1 MDIYMFN
8 TGDKYR
14 LYYNPLKTIEAR
26 VIEEPKKYADLGDR
40 VEDALKKFGKQVKI
54 ASKKINLKISR
65 GNSGILSEAAYA
77 KNVTL
82 NYADTLDEESARHR
96 FGRIVK
102 KETMKSYV
110 ILGLGIASLIATYI
124 PPLLFVPMTSWIIGP
139 IIGYQIAMRKKLKK
153 GLKDISFA
161 PNPEVSKLERIISG
175 EKGLGLANSDLIEY
189 RLAKDL

>member
-1 MDIYMFN
+1 MFN